1 MEAFAEKTRKK
12 RGKNAENSRKKR
24 GKNRPILR
32 TKMPDFEI
40 MWYNISEGKN
50 RKAGGSTRRGA
61 SSFCVGKLG
70 KREEWRVESGEG
82 RAEVRGPGEAQRQR
96 VRRGEEEQRSDCAFR
111 PQGGNKGCGACDDE
125 IPGVMF
131 YSDLTN
137 RCSTCSHWYSAR
149 ILIRGGVLT
158 HCFRLFVP
166 TAGAVESFGV
176 APCMPNSGQFCAA
189 RTNGPFV

>member
-1 MEAFAEKTRKK
+1 MCGLCSHSGETMSGLCR
-12 RGKNAENSRKKR
+12 
-24 GKNRPILR
+24 
-32 TKMPDFEI
+32 
-40 MWYNISEGKN
+40 
-50 RKAGGSTRRGA
+50 
-61 SSFCVGKLG
+61 SFG
-70 KREEWRVESGEG
+70 KRMQALRPCFLETLLRPAPSAHKTYLSASPLGLPRPAVAILPHFHGNVWKVICPFWG
-82 RAEVRGPGEAQRQR
+82 VICP
-96 VRRGEEEQRSDCAFR
+96 RRRKRTLLRWGEEEQRSDCAFR

-176 APCMPNSGQFCAA
+176 APCMPNSGQFCVA